1 VPEAAR
7 GGTAQASP
15 NWDDIREKN
24 RNLRQQSRFLCRRSD
39 GLRDR
44 SNDLLTVAMFR
55 RQAIRL
61 GRTAPHRHLV
71 LVS

>member
-1 VPEAAR
+1 VPESAR
-7 GGTAQASP
+7 GAIAQASP
-15 NWDDIREKN
+15 SDDIREKI

-55 RQAIRL
+55 RQAMGS
-61 GRTAPHRHLV
+61 GRTAPRRHLV

>member
-1 VPEAAR
+1 MPESGR

-15 NWDDIREKN
+15 SWDDIREKI
-24 RNLRQQSRFLCRRSD
+24 RDLRQQSRFLCRRSD
-39 GLRDR
+39 RLRDR

-55 RQAIRL
+55 RQGIRP
-61 GRTAPHRHLV
+61 GRTVPHRHLV